1 MNRILLIAALLIALV
16 FTASADRRREMM
28 ARNASASTSI
38 AYRSHETNIWSANNF
53 TISKPAGTATGDILV
68 FLICT
73 DTAAAWTNS
82 TAWTLQETN
91 ANAGAGF
98 LSYTRVV
105 DGSEGASFTV
115 NFDAVESGGAILLA
129 YSGAS
134 ALDTDGV
141 ETGAPGAG
149 TPHVTAAITPSVNNC
164 MLIGCIYIDPTGDPT
179 YTEVSGFP
187 LKGYVLRSSSGTIA
201 VAEKLQTTATS
212 EGVQITENVG
222 GTWGEYT
229 LSLKP

>member
-1 MNRILLIAALLIALV
+1 MNRILLILALLVACV
-16 FTASADRRREMM
+16 FTASADRRRLMM
-28 ARNASASTSI
+28 ARNAAATSI
-38 AYRSHETNIWSANNF
+38 AYRSLETNIWSANNF
-53 TISKPAGTATGDILV
+53 TINKPVGTATGDILV
-68 FLICT
+68 FFICT
-73 DTAAAWTNS
+73 DTAAAWTNA

-91 ANAGAGF
+91 SNAGAGF
-98 LSYTRVV
+98 LAFTRVV
-105 DGSEGASFTV
+105 DGSEGASFSV

-134 ALDTDGV
+134 AFDTDGA
-141 ETGAPGAG
+141 ETGAPGIGVAH
-149 TPHVTAAITPSVNNC
+149 TTAAITPSVNNC
-164 MLIGCIYIDPTGDPT
+164 MLIGAIYIDPAGDPT

-187 LKGYVLRSSSGTIA
+187 LKGYVLRSTSGTIA

-212 EGVQITENVG
+212 EGVQIIESVG